1 MRELIELVN
10 VLNIQR
16 LKADGLWNIVM
27 EPNSKL
33 EQLYNALAEG
43 TVRSDEEAIALLY
56 PAPQK
61 SKAYPSLK
69 NKLKERLTNTV
80 FLLDFHEAG
89 YTDRQK
95 AFFECNKKWAAASVL
110 LSKNAKLIGIDIL
123 ENLLRH
129 TSLFEFT
136 DLTLS
141 ILYTLRLHYGTIA
154 GDQKKYSYYRDL
166 YKQYQAMSWM
176 ENEAEEL
183 YTHLVSHY
191 VGSKA
196 TKELLGEKALEY
208 YERIA
213 PHLAASDSFR
223 LHLCG
228 RLIQTIIYS
237 SRNDYAATAAV
248 CEDAIRFFEQKTF
261 DSKLPL
267 QAFYY
272 QLVVCYT
279 QMKAFEKGQQII
291 SRYQAIFDEGS
302 FNWFKLQELYL
313 LLSMHTRHYTDAWH
327 CHERVVQHAR
337 FESQPTQIREMWKIY
352 GAYVHYLLSAGKVE
366 GRDDLPE
373 TGKFRMGKFL
383 NEIPTFSQDKRGMN
397 IPILIVQIL
406 FLILDREY
414 DEAIDRIEAIEKYC
428 SRYLKQNDTFRS
440 NCFIK
445 MLLQMPSAAFHR
457 DAVLRKAQKY
467 FEQLQS
473 VPMEIANQTHEIEI
487 IPYEDLWEMALE
499 HLDNQ
504 IFKPRRKNKGSS

>member
-10 VLNIQR
+10 VLNVQR
-16 LKADGLWNIVM
+16 LKADGLWGIIM

-33 EQLYNALAEG
+33 EQLYNAIAEG
-43 TVRSDEEAIALLY
+43 KVRSDEEAITLLY
-56 PAPQK
+56 PPPQK
-61 SKAYPSLK
+61 SAAYPSLK
-69 NKLKERLTNTV
+69 NKLKERLTDTV
-80 FLLDFHEAG
+80 FLLDFHEPG

-110 LSKNAKLIGIDIL
+110 LSKNAKIIGIDIL

-129 TSLFEFT
+129 TTLFEFT

-141 ILYTLRLHYGTIA
+141 ILYSLRLHYGTIA
-154 GDQKKYSYYRDL
+154 GDQKKYTNYRDM
-166 YKQYQAMSWM
+166 YKQYQAMSLM

-196 TKELLGEKALEY
+196 TKELIGEKAREY

-213 PHLAASDSFR
+213 PNLASTDSFR

-228 RLIQTIIYS
+228 RLIQTIIYT
-237 SRNDYAATAAV
+237 SRNDYAATAEV
-248 CEDAIRFFEQKTF
+248 CEDAIRFFEQKQF
-261 DSKLPL
+261 ESKLPL

-279 QMKAFEKGQQII
+279 QMRAFDKGQQII
-291 SRYQAIFDEGS
+291 SRYQSIFDEGS

-313 LLSMHTRHYTDAWH
+313 LLSMHTQHYTDAWR
-327 CHERVVQHAR
+327 CHQSVVQHAR
-337 FESQPTQIREMWKIY
+337 FESQPPQIREMWKIY
-352 GAYVHYLLSAGKVE
+352 GAYVHYLRQAGKVE
-366 GRDDLPE
+366 GVEDLPE
-373 TGKFRMGKFL
+373 AGKFRMGKFL

-406 FLILDREY
+406 FLISEREY
-414 DEAIDRIEAIEKYC
+414 AQAIDRIEAIEKYC

-440 NCFIK
+440 SCFIK
-445 MLLQMPSAAFHR
+445 MLLQMPAASFHQE
-457 DAVLRKAQKY
+457 AVFRKAQKHL
-467 FEQLQS
+467 EQLQS
-473 VPMEIANQTHEIEI
+473 MPLEIANQTHEIEI
-487 IPYEDLWEMALE
+487 IPYEDLWTMAMENLQ
-499 HLDNQ
+499 NQ
-504 IFKPRRKNKGSS
+504 IFKPRGKGGKPS